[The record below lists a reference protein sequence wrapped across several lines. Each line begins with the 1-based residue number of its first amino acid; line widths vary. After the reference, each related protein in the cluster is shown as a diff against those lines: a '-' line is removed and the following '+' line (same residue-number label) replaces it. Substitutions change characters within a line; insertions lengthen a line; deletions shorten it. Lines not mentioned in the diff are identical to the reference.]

1 MGRFT
6 QEDPA
11 KDGYNWYVYCSND
24 SVNRQDS
31 TGLKDYIY
39 TSQTEYYVEN
49 DWGDFDFLHEDRYFV
64 EIDGVRYQ
72 ANSRETVELYAW
84 ASVDVDFLN
93 STFNALIDKANE
105 KPTDI
110 KRILEQSVGG
120 ELDFKL
126 QMKEETLYLVNGVLM
141 NRNEAGNFVW
151 AYFLESH
158 YVSGYASGV
167 LAQGGSLFPPLAKM
181 KGLPRFDE
189 EHDRRARW
197 MGVEYFYTHN
207 NLWWLYVILY
217 GFGPQI

>member
-1 MGRFT
+1 M
-6 QEDPA
+6 
-11 KDGYNWYVYCSND
+11 
-24 SVNRQDS
+24 
-31 TGLKDYIY
+31 
-39 TSQTEYYVEN
+39 
-49 DWGDFDFLHEDRYFV
+49 

-126 QMKEETLYLVNGVLM
+126 QMKEETLYLVSGVLM

-167 LAQGGSLFPPLAKM
+167 LAQGGSLFPPLAKIIIDAAITTTS
-181 KGLPRFDE
+181 LT
-189 EHDRRARW
+189 A
-197 MGVEYFYTHN
+197 
-207 NLWWLYVILY
+207 
-217 GFGPQI
+217 